1 MTKKIVFLAL
11 CCLFLETNTRNQPDI
26 KISVQQTQI
35 GGIPMSKKDV
45 SWEGC
50 LSNDTKSNRTLWY
63 IAGGAYVAAVA
74 YALHARYLLNNL
86 CAWNNWNNTIPLSD
100 FANMP
105 QKNVYGMLTKS
116 IEIKYNCP
124 PGPITMNLTQFL
136 QDTTM
141 EIETLGNYKTF
152 AQALSTCYIAPL
164 FFISQDSIKQAE
176 EKIKRLRFMQSV
188 LANELEPTNVVRRL
202 NIINYA
208 YQKYQSWMQRVLNR
222 HH

>member
-1 MTKKIVFLAL
+1 MAKKIVFLAL
-11 CCLFLETNTRNQPDI
+11 CCLFLETNAQPDI
-26 KISVQQTQI
+26 KISMQQTQI
-35 GGIPMSKKDV
+35 SGIPPIQKNS
-45 SWEGC
+45 SWEGH
-50 LSNDTKSNRTLWY
+50 LSTNTKTSRTLWY

-100 FANMP
+100 LASMP
-105 QKNVYGMLTKS
+105 QKNVYVMLTKS

-124 PGPITMNLTQFL
+124 PGPLTMNLTQFL

-152 AQALSTCYIAPL
+152 AQALNSCYIAPL

-188 LANELEPTNVVRRL
+188 LANELEPTNAVRRL

-208 YQKYQSWMQRVLNR
+208 RQKYQSWTQRVLNR